1 MKVRIKSGDCPSYL
15 TVGRVYEAYVNKEI
29 REDAFIIGLD
39 NASLMKCYFNNC
51 PRLNCGSWEIVDE

>member
-1 MKVRIKSGDCPSYL
+1 MKVRIKSGHCPNYL
-15 TVGRVYEAYVNKEI
+15 MAGKVYEAYVNKEI

-51 PRLNCGSWEIVDE
+51 PD